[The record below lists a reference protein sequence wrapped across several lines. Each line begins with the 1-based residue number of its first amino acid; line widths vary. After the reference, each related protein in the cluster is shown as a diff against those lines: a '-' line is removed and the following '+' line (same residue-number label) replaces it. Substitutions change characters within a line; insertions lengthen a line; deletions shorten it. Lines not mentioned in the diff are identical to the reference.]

1 MIKKDKN
8 QLDILNICIDLL
20 QRNNFNIMNM
30 KTKLIVFCAI
40 FFITSSGIFSQ
51 SKKDE
56 QGIISQKVS
65 IKKYYD
71 REELDQMNKGELLDL
86 YIERI
91 EVIVKILPNIAFTN
105 KPGVTIQ
112 TLGIP
117 DTKDHRKALEE
128 NIEAAADYFDNTIEF
143 QTKILP
149 YSDKTNLIAA
159 ILFYEQTLKSLHTY
173 NEFNQY

>member
-1 MIKKDKN
+1 MIKKMKLT
-8 QLDILNICIDLL
+8 LDILNICIDLL
-20 QRNNFNIMNM
+20 QRNNFKNMNM
-30 KTKLIVFCAI
+30 KTKLLVFCAI
-40 FFITSSGIFSQ
+40 FFITTSTIFSQ
-51 SKKDE
+51 KKDDPK
-56 QGIISQKVS
+56 GLISQKVS
-65 IKKYYD
+65 IKKYHD
-71 REELDQMNKGELLDL
+71 RDELDLMNKGELLNL

-105 KPGVTIQ
+105 KPGVTIKS
-112 TLGIP
+112 LGIP

-128 NIEAAADYFDNTIEF
+128 NIEAASDYFDNTIEF